1 MLKNY
6 IKIAWRNIWKNKI
19 FSAINIISLAI
30 GLSASFVIGL
40 MVYYEFTFDKFHKD
54 GERTYRITTQFI
66 SPDGTDHFSGV
77 NAMLADAL
85 KQNGSGLEDVSFF
98 YTYDPL
104 KVETQSAER
113 LFKKPK
119 HVIFADSSYFN
130 VIDYNW
136 LAGDKAGSLRE
147 PNEVVLTQERAQNYF
162 PNTPVESLIGKT
174 LIYNDS
180 IPAKI
185 TGIVANFEQRSD
197 FVFQE
202 FISLPTALQ
211 SDIKSTVTN
220 TNWGSYNSSAQV
232 VFKSL
237 PGVAIATI
245 QKQLDEM
252 SKSHTD
258 QEDLDAGEWTRFYPQ
273 PLAELHFDTRYST
286 FDYSVP
292 QASKKVLSNLAM
304 VALFLLIL
312 GCINFI
318 NLMTAQA
325 TQRAREIGIRK
336 TLGSSKKQ
344 LIFQFLGE
352 TFLLTLLA
360 ALVSVIL
367 AFWLLRVFSAFI
379 PPGLN
384 FELFANPWII
394 AAMFVLILVVTL
406 LSGMYPAFVLSG
418 FKPVSVLK
426 NQFASQTS
434 NGGFRKGLTV
444 FQFVVAQVFIIGTLL
459 VGKQINYLMHK
470 DIGIAINDIAYIP
483 LPWNDPALS
492 KKELLKNRLA
502 TIAELSTISLAGPP
516 PASFYINSTV
526 VDFIKDGE
534 TIEVIQEQRF
544 GDASYFDLY
553 GLELL
558 AGRKP
563 LNDTIKEYVINET
576 MLHKLGFKEPAEAI
590 GQRLMQGENGYPI
603 VGVMRDFNH
612 KPLTSQIQP
621 VVFVGDISRNWF
633 SQFRMIHFKIQ
644 PKTSDLSATIAKV
657 QDMYKSVYPD
667 SDFEIQ
673 FMDETIANFYKSQQR
688 TQKLLNW
695 ATGLAILIS
704 VLGLLALVIY
714 NTERRIKEIG
724 IRKILGASLL
734 QLQVLLCRDFLK
746 LVALAFVIATPIA
759 YWRTSVWLEDFAY
772 KTTLSWWVFA
782 LSGLGMI
789 ALALVIISFKTI
801 RTAFK
806 NPVNSLRNE

>member
-1 MLKNY
+1 
-6 IKIAWRNIWKNKI
+6 
-19 FSAINIISLAI
+19 
-30 GLSASFVIGL
+30 
-40 MVYYEFTFDKFHKD
+40 
-54 GERTYRITTQFI
+54 
-66 SPDGTDHFSGV
+66 
-77 NAMLADAL
+77 
-85 KQNGSGLEDVSFF
+85 
-98 YTYDPL
+98 
-104 KVETQSAER
+104 
-113 LFKKPK
+113 
-119 HVIFADSSYFN
+119 
-130 VIDYNW
+130 
-136 LAGDKAGSLRE
+136 
-147 PNEVVLTQERAQNYF
+147 
-162 PNTPVESLIGKT
+162 
-174 LIYNDS
+174 
-180 IPAKI
+180 
-185 TGIVANFEQRSD
+185 
-197 FVFQE
+197 
-202 FISLPTALQ
+202 
-211 SDIKSTVTN
+211 
-220 TNWGSYNSSAQV
+220 
-232 VFKSL
+232 
-237 PGVAIATI
+237 
-245 QKQLDEM
+245 
-252 SKSHTD
+252 
-258 QEDLDAGEWTRFYPQ
+258 
-273 PLAELHFDTRYST
+273 
-286 FDYSVP
+286 
-292 QASKKVLSNLAM
+292 
-304 VALFLLIL
+304 
-312 GCINFI
+312 
-318 NLMTAQA
+318 
-325 TQRAREIGIRK
+325 
-336 TLGSSKKQ
+336 
-344 LIFQFLGE
+344 
-352 TFLLTLLA
+352 
-360 ALVSVIL
+360 
-367 AFWLLRVFSAFI
+367 
-379 PPGLN
+379 
-384 FELFANPWII
+384 
-394 AAMFVLILVVTL
+394 
-406 LSGMYPAFVLSG
+406 
-418 FKPVSVLK
+418 LK

-470 DIGIAINDIAYIP
+470 DIGIAVNDIACIP

-576 MLHKLGFKEPAEAI
+576 MLHKLGFKEPAEAV

-801 RTAFK
+801 RTAIQ